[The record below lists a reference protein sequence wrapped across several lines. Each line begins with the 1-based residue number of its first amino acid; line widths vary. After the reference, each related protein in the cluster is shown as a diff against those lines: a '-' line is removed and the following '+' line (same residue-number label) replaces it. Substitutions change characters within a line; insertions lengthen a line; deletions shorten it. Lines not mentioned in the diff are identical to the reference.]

1 MGLGAGVHG
10 RARNPPDLRQDG
22 LWRDRICGSFLAGG
36 PLHSIEALTAKL
48 AQVLALYGGW
58 GVFAISF
65 LDSSFLSLPLVNDL
79 LLVHIASRSPARAIV
94 LAFECVL
101 GSVLGASTI
110 YGLTRGGW
118 SLIQRKRPAET
129 SSRVRQWLDHNA
141 FLTLLVVSLLPPPVP
156 FKLFLL
162 GAGALRVDFGKFLGA
177 LLIGRSIRFVAVA
190 FIGVHYGAQAEAY
203 LRERLGWTALVVAV
217 LAVVLALSSR
227 AVMKRVGG
235 SRL

>member
-1 MGLGAGVHG
+1 M
-10 RARNPPDLRQDG
+10 
-22 LWRDRICGSFLAGG
+22 
-36 PLHSIEALTAKL
+36 HSLKALTARL
-48 AQVLALYGGW
+48 AQVLVLYGGW

-79 LLVHIASRSPARAIV
+79 LLVHLASRSPARAIV
-94 LAFECVL
+94 FAFQCVL

-110 YGLTRGGW
+110 YGLVVGGW

-141 FLTLLVVSLLPPPVP
+141 FLTLLVVSFLPPPVP

-162 GAGALRVDFGKFLGA
+162 GAGALRVDFRKFLGA
-177 LLIGRSIRFVAVA
+177 LLLGRSIRFVAIA
-190 FIGVHYGAQAEAY
+190 FIGAHYGAQAEGY
-203 LRERLGWTALVVAV
+203 LRERLGWTALMVAA

-227 AVMKRVGG
+227 AVTRRMSGRP
-235 SRL
+235 S